1 MAVAQQVSDLPYADA
16 LALHPGP
23 LDPAGEYDTVWFDSV
38 AFDEPDVG
46 NVRFL
51 ECAFTAPN
59 FSGGQLRRA
68 RFNDVWMR
76 GGRIV
81 GTELIESVW
90 LDSALL
96 SSALSGVEAYGAQLR
111 RVTFA
116 GCKLDSVNL
125 RATVLDD
132 VTFEACTMTD
142 VDLADAELT
151 DVRFAG
157 SELRGLRLPRAA
169 LKQVDFR
176 GATALGIT
184 DGYDSMRGAVI
195 DGAQLIEIAPG
206 LAAANGIVVTD

>member
-1 MAVAQQVSDLPYADA
+1 MAQQVSDLAYAEA
-16 LALHPGP
+16 LVPHPGP
-23 LDPAGEYDTVWFDSV
+23 LDAGGEYDTAWFDTV
-38 AFDEPDVG
+38 TFDEPDVG

-51 ECAFTAPN
+51 ECAFTAPS

-90 LDSALL
+90 LDAALL

-125 RATVLDD
+125 RATVLDG
-132 VTFEACTMTD
+132 VSFEDCTLTD
-142 VDLADAELT
+142 VDMADAELT
-151 DVRFAG
+151 NVRFPG
-157 SELRGLRLPRAA
+157 SEMRGLRLARAT
-169 LKQVDFR
+169 LKHVDFR
-176 GATALGIT
+176 GAIALGIA
-184 DGYDSMRGAVI
+184 DGYDSLRGAII
-195 DGAQLIEIAPG
+195 DGGQLIEIAPG
-206 LAAANGIVVTD
+206 LAAAHGVVVKE